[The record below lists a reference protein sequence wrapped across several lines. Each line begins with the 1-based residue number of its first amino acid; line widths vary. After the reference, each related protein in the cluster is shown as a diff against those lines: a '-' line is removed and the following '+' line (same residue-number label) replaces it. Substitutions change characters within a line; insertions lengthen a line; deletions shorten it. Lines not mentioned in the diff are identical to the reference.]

1 MGGYCLIL
9 KMPRQNSVLI
19 FLLLI
24 SSLIHIG
31 CGDMQDKNA
40 ANSAKKSNPSLETKD
55 TTNQP
60 ADEGT
65 AATTPDAIFEKGYEY
80 ASKNDKKAIE
90 IANTLINAKGD
101 NNDRIVSQGHYLKG
115 IYYMNT
121 SQLELALSEFD
132 SSIIASYTF
141 VDAYIEKAILL
152 FDKKQYDASLK
163 TLTKA
168 AAIDRYQADI
178 YFWMAKNH
186 ERLGHKED
194 AIYYYE
200 QTTELAP
207 DYKEAKEELI
217 KLKSIKK

>member
-1 MGGYCLIL
+1 MRGYCLIL
-9 KMPRQNSVLI
+9 KMPRQNSVII
-19 FLLLI
+19 FLLSLSTLI
-24 SSLIHIG
+24 QTG
-31 CGDMQDKNA
+31 CGDMQDKTV
-40 ANSAKKSNPSLETKD
+40 ANSANQPNSSSAAKDSGIRPEGNPSSSPE
-55 TTNQP
+55 
-60 ADEGT
+60 
-65 AATTPDAIFEKGYEY
+65 AIFEIGFEY

-115 IYYMNT
+115 IYYMNV
-121 SQLELALSEFD
+121 SQPELAMNEFD

-207 DYKEAKEELI
+207 DYKEAKEELS